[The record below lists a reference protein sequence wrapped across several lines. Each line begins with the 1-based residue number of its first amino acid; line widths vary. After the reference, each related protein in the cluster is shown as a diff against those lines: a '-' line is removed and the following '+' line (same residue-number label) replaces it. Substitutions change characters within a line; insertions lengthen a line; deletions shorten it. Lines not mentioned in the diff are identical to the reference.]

1 MSSESSES
9 SGPSI
14 PAAPM
19 IKTID
24 PEIPKS
30 WQKFVEPQK
39 GSNMPS
45 NIDVPSWADMKSFN
59 TVKARLI
66 EARAQAEEGGVL
78 HGLGLSDGEM
88 TALLLCTKE
97 HGPFE
102 DMQTALSS
110 TCKKDRDAQ
119 KWASLAATLVS
130 ALRKLRT
137 RPIDVTLVRAAPSE
151 PLVECEGHVVAYP
164 FVRATTMVP
173 LGGFADGSVLV
184 PDRMRVPVI
193 PECLCFAPDNN
204 NVLLEPGTTFTKAF
218 ALQLYEQVKPAEEEQ
233 FLLFSS
239 NADFP
244 PLLSS
249 SSASV

>member
-1 MSSESSES
+1 MATPAARTTAPFG
-9 SGPSI
+9 SGGKRDDQDPEKALDSWREFVSI
-14 PAAPM
+14 P
-19 IKTID
+19 K
-24 PEIPKS
+24 
-30 WQKFVEPQK
+30 
-39 GSNMPS
+39 
-45 NIDVPSWADMKSFN
+45 NIETPSWADMKSFN

-110 TCKKDRDAQ
+110 TCKKNRDAQ

-137 RPIDVTLVRAAPSE
+137 RPIDVTLV
-151 PLVECEGHVVAYP
+151 LVSDNPFFECDKDHFASYN

-173 LGGFADGSVLV
+173 LGGDSNARVV
-184 PDRMRVPVI
+184 CPYKMRVPII
-193 PECLCFAPDNN
+193 PECLCFTPDNNNN
-204 NVLLEPGTTFTKAF
+204 NVLLEPGTTFTKAMN
-218 ALQLYEQVKPAEEEQ
+218 AELFVQDEPSADH
-233 FLLFSS
+233 LLFPPH
-239 NADFP
+239 AYLP
-244 PLLSS
+244 PLNPSK
-249 SSASV
+249 AF